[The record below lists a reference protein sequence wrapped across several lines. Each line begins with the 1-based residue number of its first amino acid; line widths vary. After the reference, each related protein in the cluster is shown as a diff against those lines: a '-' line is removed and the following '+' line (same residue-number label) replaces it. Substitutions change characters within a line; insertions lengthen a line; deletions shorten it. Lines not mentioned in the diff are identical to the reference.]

1 MRDLWFFLEYYMGVA
16 LDILPVILLAG
27 IICILIRWRR
37 GKKLVSCQS
46 IIMVFFVCYLSG
58 LLALTAVPAN
68 FWARLTA
75 DIIAAGILS

>member
-37 GKKLVSCQS
+37 GKSEKSA
-46 IIMVFFVCYLSG
+46 I
-58 LLALTAVPAN
+58 
-68 FWARLTA
+68 
-75 DIIAAGILS
+75 